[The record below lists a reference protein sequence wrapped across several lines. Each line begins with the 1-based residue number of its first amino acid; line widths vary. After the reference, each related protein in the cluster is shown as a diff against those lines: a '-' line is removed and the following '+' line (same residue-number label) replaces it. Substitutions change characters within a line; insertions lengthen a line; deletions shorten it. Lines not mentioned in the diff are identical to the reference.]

1 MLHLLAVLRIPVT
14 MKPDI
19 EKYRKY
25 VDHFDIS
32 EEHKIEL
39 INIIWNMMENF
50 VDRAFGA
57 DSVQI
62 CLGENTEKNVRES
75 MVVIDSE

>member
-1 MLHLLAVLRIPVT
+1 

-25 VDHFDIS
+25 VDHFDIT

-39 INIIWNMMENF
+39 IHIMWNFMGNF
-50 VDRAFGA
+50 VDRAFGV
-57 DSVQI
+57 DSVQT
-62 CLGENTEKNVRES
+62 CLDIKTKKIGQ
-75 MVVIDSE
+75 DSPNMLNSK